1 MTRFMLSILP
11 DLRLQYIILKMDIR
25 FLILMG
31 VSGSGKTTV
40 GKAIASKLGW
50 DFYDADDFHPQENI
64 IKMETGMPLNDS
76 DRAPWLASLHD
87 LIASCLTR
95 NDAGI
100 LACSA
105 LKERYRQKLV
115 EGNDGL
121 QLIYLKGSYD
131 LIWSRMSARQDHYM
145 KPEMLQSQFE
155 ALEEPSDAL
164 TVDISLSVD
173 EIVRVILQHMSSQ

>member
-1 MTRFMLSILP
+1 
-11 DLRLQYIILKMDIR
+11 
-25 FLILMG
+25 
-31 VSGSGKTTV
+31 
-40 GKAIASKLGW
+40 
-50 DFYDADDFHPQENI
+50 
-64 IKMETGMPLNDS
+64 MPLNDS

-95 NDAGI
+95 NDPGI

-115 EGNDGL
+115 EGNDGV